1 MYYLNKYNHKLH
13 RIKHLE
19 NLFFL
24 ENVISAFL
32 SLSYY
37 CIHTGVKERND
48 EKAHIVILH
57 RLNYMILLYAE
68 KVHLLFF
75 FMFEIK
81 NIFKQKQTEK

>member
-13 RIKHLE
+13 RIKHFIFL
-19 NLFFL
+19 L